1 MSEEQK
7 ALLAAAKSFDA
18 DVERAKCISII
29 AERVLREMCKACG
42 QTAECEKLSY
52 GLLKNICRATAIASV
67 SVGMIGEKPEG
78 GEKPRKIADR
88 FRTADEA
95 TEAHAKERV
104 LMVYDWAQIKW
115 LYMEDVE
122 GESRLDYLKR
132 CRSEGILKSDGYKEL
147 KRLEKA
153 AKEGGAK

>member
-7 ALLAAAKSFDA
+7 ALLAAAKIFAA
-18 DVERAKCISII
+18 DVDRAKRISII
-29 AERVLREMCKACG
+29 SESVLNEMCKACG

-52 GLLKNICRATAIASV
+52 GLLRNVCRMTAIASV
-67 SVGMIGEKPEG
+67 AVGMIGEKPEG

-104 LMVYDWAQIKW
+104 LMVVVWAQLKW
-115 LYMEDVE
+115 LYMEDIE

-132 CRSEGILKSDGYKEL
+132 CRTEGILKSDGYKEL
-147 KRLEKA
+147 KRLEKQT
-153 AKEGGAK
+153 AKQ

>member
-7 ALLAAAKSFDA
+7 ALLAAVKSFGA

-29 AERVLREMCKACG
+29 SEKVLREMCKVCG

-52 GLLKNICRATAIASV
+52 GLLKNVCRMTAIASV
-67 SVGMIGEKPEG
+67 AVGMIGEKPEG

-104 LMVYDWAQIKW
+104 LMVFDWAQIKW
-115 LYMEDVE
+115 LYMEDIE

-132 CRSEGILKSDGYKEL
+132 CRREGILKSDGRKEL
-147 KRLEKA
+147 ERLEKQA
-153 AKEGGAK
+153 AKK